1 MLNEIISDDSL
12 TAEQFTL
19 LKQLIRQAESQG
31 YLLVDDLMAT
41 LPELETNMPL
51 LEEIMIY
58 IINQGLKVY
67 SDLEEA
73 ETKTEQKEAS
83 TAENNNKNQT
93 EKTFQPE
100 EFDLSAISPDD
111 TLNLYLKEM
120 ASVPLLTFEQET
132 TLAKQIE
139 RGDQAR
145 RKLQKISSDSPEAV
159 RLRAEVR
166 RGNEAR
172 SHLIQANTRL
182 VVSIAKKYKGYGVP
196 FTDLIQEGNL
206 GLIKAITKFDY
217 HRGYKFSTYATWW
230 IRQSVTRALASQGR
244 TIRIPVHMN
253 DRLRKLKQ
261 ISRRLEQ
268 VEGRKPTPEEL
279 AKEMKIE
286 PSQVRWMLRS
296 SRHPISLELPIGEE
310 KDSELG
316 DFIEDSDSPP
326 PTDTTFHHLLREEI
340 EDALATLPA
349 REARILRLRFGLQNG
364 EMYSLAEVGEKLG
377 LTRERIRQL
386 EKQALR
392 RLRHPR
398 RSRSLKDYLS

>member
-1 MLNEIISDDSL
+1 
-12 TAEQFTL
+12 
-19 LKQLIRQAESQG
+19 
-31 YLLVDDLMAT
+31 
-41 LPELETNMPL
+41 MPL

-120 ASVPLLTFEQET
+120 ASVPLLSFEQET

-159 RLRAEVR
+159 RLRAEIR

-261 ISRRLEQ
+261 VSRRLEQ